1 MGNYVA
7 EEIDLQDED
16 TGSQDEKSR
25 QRLREMIGLL
35 VGQMERRKSRGVD
48 FSEVESLLLGATMMI
63 DTGSYEDATE
73 LINQCANMAGERL
86 QKYERLTQTIKKAEI
101 EIRKAE
107 SDGKDTS
114 EAKRFLE
121 LARHH
126 MDEGNYTMG
135 YSHAKNALETF
146 EEKKEVEISWG
157 SGL

>member
-25 QRLREMIGLL
+25 QRLRDMIGLL

-107 SDGKDTS
+107 SYGKDTS
-114 EAKRFLE
+114 
-121 LARHH
+121 
-126 MDEGNYTMG
+126 
-135 YSHAKNALETF
+135 
-146 EEKKEVEISWG
+146 
-157 SGL
+157 